1 MGCVHPSRGFNGIRR
16 ESNRVLSLRGR
27 LDAAT
32 TTSAAALAQLDV
44 AHEVN
49 RAQAVKIQRL
59 QDCIDEAHRHLE
71 RHEQLGAQEVLE
83 IEISEG
89 YVFDDLL

>member
-32 TTSAAALAQLDV
+32 TTSAAALAQLDL
-44 AHEVN
+44 AHENN
-49 RAQAVKIQRL
+49 RRQALKIQRL
-59 QDCIDEAHRHLE
+59 QSCVDDAHRHLD
-71 RHEQLGAQEVLE
+71 RREQLSAQEVLE
-83 IEISEG
+83 IELSDG
-89 YVFDDLL
+89 YVFDELL